1 MWPERLCHT
10 RVSGGKELAC
20 NLRREGA
27 TCQGGCEMDKKSLRT
42 HNRRKAERIR
52 DARNQAAERPQ
63 LGIAMANRQGGSA
76 KAPLEKRFLG
86 MKSQSVSKFGGISAL

>member
-52 DARNQAAERPQ
+52 DARNQDAERPQ
-63 LGIAMANRQGGSA
+63 LGIAMAEAYLTAHDLARSQTWSQM
-76 KAPLEKRFLG
+76 PVRFLRL
-86 MKSQSVSKFGGISAL
+86 KSSKRS